1 MQAPRHTTNRGR
13 DTPLAVTTGL
23 AIQLLLL
30 VPVVGGTVYGLLCM
44 VATALFSRRVRSN
57 RVSQANSFP
66 PATILKPVYGLEKSL
81 EANVRSACRQDYP
94 DYQVVLSA
102 QRRDDPALPLMQTIA
117 RDFGPERVTV
127 AVEQSEP
134 VVNGKMQN
142 LCIGLRAARHEVLVT
157 SDSDMRLPPDF
168 LRAIVAPLRD
178 PQVGCVCTLYRAVD
192 AGTWYE
198 KLELLSLNA
207 DFVVN
212 LVFAEM
218 TGASMFCL
226 GSSSALRRAT
236 LEEIGGFEALS
247 DYLVEDF
254 ELGRRIRELGRRLEL
269 VPYLVDTVVSLESAR
284 QWWDHQLYWDLNTR
298 FARPKG
304 FFATVLL
311 KSVPFSVLFA
321 AARGF
326 DSTGALVFVGA
337 LAARLASTAWN
348 LAMIGDRE
356 GLRSLGLLPLRDLTG
371 LVTWMLALTRQR
383 VVWRGVR
390 FGLTREGR
398 IVREA

>member
-1 MQAPRHTTNRGR
+1 LTRQ
-13 DTPLAVTTGL
+13 LAL
-23 AIQLLLL
+23 ELLLL
-30 VPVVGGTVYGLLCM
+30 LPVVVGTVYGVLCM
-44 VATALFSRRVRSN
+44 VATALFRRRVQAH
-57 RVSQANSFP
+57 RVSQVGPWP
-66 PATILKPVYGLEKSL
+66 PATILKPIYGLEKNFEINL
-81 EANVRSACRQDYP
+81 RRVCMQDYP

-102 QRRDDPALPLMQTIA
+102 QRREEPALPLMREIA
-117 RDFGPERVTV
+117 REFGPERVTV

-157 SDSDMRLPPDF
+157 SDSDMLVSSDF

-178 PQVGCVCTLYRAVD
+178 PRVGCVCTLYRAVG
-192 AGTWYE
+192 AATWYE

-212 LVFAEM
+212 LVFAHV

-226 GSSSALRRAT
+226 GSSSALRRGT
-236 LEEIGGFEALS
+236 LEEIGGLESLR

-254 ELGRRIRELGRRLEL
+254 ELGRRIRELGLRLEL
-269 VPYLVDTVVSLESAR
+269 VPYFVDTVVSLKSAR

-298 FARPKG
+298 WARPKG

-311 KSVPFSVLFA
+311 KSVPFAVLLA

-326 DSTGALVFVGA
+326 DSTGALVVVGA
-337 LAARLASTAWN
+337 LAARLATAAWN

-371 LVTWMLALTRQR
+371 LITWMLALSRQR
-383 VVWRGVR
+383 VVWRGVKL
-390 FGLTREGR
+390 GLTRDGR

>member
-1 MQAPRHTTNRGR
+1 LTRQ
-13 DTPLAVTTGL
+13 LAL
-23 AIQLLLL
+23 ELLLL
-30 VPVVGGTVYGLLCM
+30 VPVVGGTVYGVLCM
-44 VATALFSRRVRSN
+44 AATALFRRRVQAH
-57 RVSQANSFP
+57 RVSQVDSWP
-66 PATILKPVYGLEKSL
+66 PVTILKPIYGLEKNL
-81 EANVRSACRQDYP
+81 ETNLRRACTQDYP
-94 DYQVVLSA
+94 DYQVVLTA
-102 QRRDDPALPLMQTIA
+102 QRRDEPALPLMRKIENE
-117 RDFGPERVTV
+117 FGPERVTV
-127 AVEQSEP
+127 TLEQSEP

-157 SDSDMRLPPDF
+157 SDSDMLVSPDF
-168 LRAIVAPLRD
+168 LRAIVAPLHD
-178 PQVGCVCTLYRAVD
+178 PQVGCVCTLYRAVGAD
-192 AGTWYE
+192 SWYE

-226 GSSSALRRAT
+226 GSSSALRRRT

-254 ELGRRIRELGRRLEL
+254 ELGRRIRELGLRLEL
-269 VPYLVDTVVSLESAR
+269 VPYLVDTVVSLDSAR
-284 QWWDHQLYWDLNTR
+284 QWWDHQVYWDLNTR
-298 FARPKG
+298 WARPKG

-311 KSVPFSVLFA
+311 KAVPFSVLFA

-326 DSTGALVFVGA
+326 DSTGAMVVVGA
-337 LAARLASTAWN
+337 VAARLATTAWN

-371 LVTWMLALTRQR
+371 LITWMLALTRQR

-398 IVREA
+398 IVREV

>member
-1 MQAPRHTTNRGR
+1 MTPR
-13 DTPLAVTTGL
+13 LAL
-23 AIQLLLL
+23 ELLLL
-30 VPVVGGTVYGLLCM
+30 VPVIGGTVYGVLCM
-44 VATALFSRRVRSN
+44 AATALFRRRVQAH
-57 RVSQANSFP
+57 RVSQVDSWP
-66 PATILKPVYGLEKSL
+66 PVTILKPIYGLEKDL
-81 EANVRSACRQDYP
+81 EANLRRACMQDYP

-102 QRRDDPALPLMQTIA
+102 QRRDEPALPLMRKIA
-117 RDFGPERVTV
+117 REFGPERVTV
-127 AVEQSEP
+127 ALEQSEP

-157 SDSDMRLPPDF
+157 SDSDMLVSSDF

-178 PQVGCVCTLYRAVD
+178 PQVGCVCTLYRAVG
-192 AGTWYE
+192 AVTWYE

-226 GSSSALRRAT
+226 GSSSALRRGT
-236 LEEIGGFEALS
+236 LEAIGGFEALS

-254 ELGRRIRELGRRLEL
+254 ELGRRIRELGLRLEL

-284 QWWDHQLYWDLNTR
+284 QWWDHQVYWDLNTR
-298 FARPKG
+298 WARPKG

-311 KSVPFSVLFA
+311 KSVPFAVLFA
-321 AARGF
+321 AARGL
-326 DSTGALVFVGA
+326 DSTGALVVVGA
-337 LAARLASTAWN
+337 LAARLATTAWN

-371 LVTWMLALTRQR
+371 LITWMLALTRQR
-383 VVWRGVR
+383 VVWRGVKL
-390 FGLTREGR
+390 GLKRDGR

>member
-1 MQAPRHTTNRGR
+1 MTPR
-13 DTPLAVTTGL
+13 LAL
-23 AIQLLLL
+23 ELLLL
-30 VPVVGGTVYGLLCM
+30 VPVIGGTVYGVLCM
-44 VATALFSRRVRSN
+44 AATALFRRRVQAH
-57 RVSQANSFP
+57 RVSQVDSWP
-66 PATILKPVYGLEKSL
+66 PVTILKPIYGLEKDL
-81 EANVRSACRQDYP
+81 EANLRRACMQDYP

-102 QRRDDPALPLMQTIA
+102 QRRDEPALPLMRKIA
-117 RDFGPERVTV
+117 REFGPERVTV
-127 AVEQSEP
+127 ALEQSEP

-157 SDSDMRLPPDF
+157 SDSDMLVSSDF

-178 PQVGCVCTLYRAVD
+178 PQVGCVCTLYRAVG
-192 AGTWYE
+192 AVTWYE

-226 GSSSALRRAT
+226 GSSSALRRGT
-236 LEEIGGFEALS
+236 LEAIGGFEALS

-254 ELGRRIRELGRRLEL
+254 ELGRRIRELGLRLEL

-284 QWWDHQLYWDLNTR
+284 QWWDHQVYWDLNTR
-298 FARPKG
+298 WARPKG

-311 KSVPFSVLFA
+311 KSVPFAVLVA

-326 DSTGALVFVGA
+326 DSTGALVVVGA
-337 LAARLASTAWN
+337 LAARLATTAWN

-371 LVTWMLALTRQR
+371 LITWMLALTRQR
-383 VVWRGVR
+383 VVWRGVKL
-390 FGLTREGR
+390 GLTRDGR

>member
-1 MQAPRHTTNRGR
+1 MTRQ
-13 DTPLAVTTGL
+13 LAL
-23 AIQLLLL
+23 ELLLL
-30 VPVVGGTVYGLLCM
+30 VPVVGGTVYGVLCM
-44 VATALFSRRVRSN
+44 VATARFRRRVQTH
-57 RVSQANSFP
+57 RVPQVDSWP
-66 PATILKPVYGLEKSL
+66 PVTILKPIYGLEKNL
-81 EANVRSACRQDYP
+81 EMNLRCACSQDYP

-102 QRRDDPALPLMQTIA
+102 QRRDEPALALMQKIA
-117 RDFGPERVTV
+117 RECGPERVTV

-142 LCIGLRAARHEVLVT
+142 LGIGLRVARHEVLVT
-157 SDSDMRLPPDF
+157 SDSDMLVSSDF
-168 LRAIVAPLRD
+168 LRTIVARLRD
-178 PQVGCVCTLYRAVD
+178 PRVGCVCTLYRAVG
-192 AGTWYE
+192 AVTWYE

-212 LVFAEM
+212 LVFADM

-226 GSSSALRRAT
+226 GSSSALRRGT
-236 LEEIGGFEALS
+236 LEEIGGLESLS

-254 ELGRRIRELGRRLEL
+254 ELGRRIRGLGLRLEL
-269 VPYLVDTVVSLESAR
+269 VPYLVDTVVSLESVR
-284 QWWDHQLYWDLNTR
+284 EWWDHQVYWDLNTR
-298 FARPKG
+298 WARPKG

-311 KSVPFSVLFA
+311 KSVPFAVLFA

-326 DSTGALVFVGA
+326 DSTGVLVVVGA
-337 LAARLASTAWN
+337 LAARLATTAWN

-356 GLRSLGLLPLRDLTG
+356 GLRSLGLLPLRDLAG
-371 LVTWMLALTRQR
+371 LITWMLALTRHR
-383 VVWRGVR
+383 VVWRGIR

>member
-1 MQAPRHTTNRGR
+1 DCPRRPARRSGRDSSRPGPKGRQRAGAARKQAPRHTTNRGR

-30 VPVVGGTVYGLLCM
+30 VPVVGGTVYGLLYRAPPA
-44 VATALFSRRVRSN
+44 VVSRRVGWSG
-57 RVSQANSFP
+57 VSQANWV
-66 PATILKPVYGLEKSL
+66 ARGTIVKAIEGLEKSL

-247 DYLVEDF
+247 DYLV
-254 ELGRRIRELGRRLEL
+254 
-269 VPYLVDTVVSLESAR
+269 
-284 QWWDHQLYWDLNTR
+284 
-298 FARPKG
+298 
-304 FFATVLL
+304 
-311 KSVPFSVLFA
+311 
-321 AARGF
+321 
-326 DSTGALVFVGA
+326 
-337 LAARLASTAWN
+337 
-348 LAMIGDRE
+348 
-356 GLRSLGLLPLRDLTG
+356 
-371 LVTWMLALTRQR
+371 
-383 VVWRGVR
+383 
-390 FGLTREGR
+390 
-398 IVREA
+398 

>member
-1 MQAPRHTTNRGR
+1 LTRQ
-13 DTPLAVTTGL
+13 LAL
-23 AIQLLLL
+23 ELLLL
-30 VPVVGGTVYGLLCM
+30 VPVVGGTVYGVLCM
-44 VATALFSRRVRSN
+44 VATARFRRRVQTH
-57 RVSQANSFP
+57 RVSQVDSWP
-66 PATILKPVYGLEKSL
+66 PVTILKPIYGLEKNL
-81 EANVRSACRQDYP
+81 EMNLRRACSQDYP

-102 QRRDDPALPLMQTIA
+102 QRRDEPALPLMQKIA
-117 RDFGPERVTV
+117 RECGSERVTV

-142 LCIGLRAARHEVLVT
+142 LGIGLRVARHEVLVT
-157 SDSDMRLPPDF
+157 SDSDMLVSSDF
-168 LRAIVAPLRD
+168 LRTIVARLRD
-178 PQVGCVCTLYRAVD
+178 PRVGCVCTLYRAVG
-192 AGTWYE
+192 AVTWYE

-212 LVFAEM
+212 LVFADM

-226 GSSSALRRAT
+226 GSSSALRRGT
-236 LEEIGGFEALS
+236 LEEIGGLESLS

-254 ELGRRIRELGRRLEL
+254 ELGRRIRGLGLRVEL
-269 VPYLVDTVVSLESAR
+269 VPYLVDTVVSLESVR
-284 QWWDHQLYWDLNTR
+284 QWWDHQVYWDLNTR
-298 FARPKG
+298 WARPKG

-311 KSVPFSVLFA
+311 KSVPFAVLFA

-326 DSTGALVFVGA
+326 DSTGALVVVGA
-337 LAARLASTAWN
+337 LAARLATTAWN

-356 GLRSLGLLPLRDLTG
+356 GLRSLGLLPLRDLAG
-371 LVTWMLALTRQR
+371 LVTWMLALTRHR

>member
-1 MQAPRHTTNRGR
+1 LTRQ
-13 DTPLAVTTGL
+13 LAL
-23 AIQLLLL
+23 ELLLL
-30 VPVVGGTVYGLLCM
+30 VPVVGGTVYGVLCM
-44 VATALFSRRVRSN
+44 VATARFRRRVQTH
-57 RVSQANSFP
+57 RVPQVDSWP
-66 PATILKPVYGLEKSL
+66 PVTILKPIYGLEKNL
-81 EANVRSACRQDYP
+81 EMNLRRACSQDYP

-102 QRRDDPALPLMQTIA
+102 QRRDEPALALMQKIA
-117 RDFGPERVTV
+117 RECGSERVTV

-142 LCIGLRAARHEVLVT
+142 LGIGLRVARHEVLVT
-157 SDSDMRLPPDF
+157 SDSDMLVSSDF
-168 LRAIVAPLRD
+168 LRTIVARLRD
-178 PQVGCVCTLYRAVD
+178 PRVGCVCTLYRAVG
-192 AGTWYE
+192 AVTWYE

-212 LVFAEM
+212 LVFADM

-226 GSSSALRRAT
+226 GSSSALRRGT
-236 LEEIGGFEALS
+236 LEEIGGLESLS

-254 ELGRRIRELGRRLEL
+254 ELGRRIRGLGLRLEL
-269 VPYLVDTVVSLESAR
+269 VPYLVDTVVSLESVR
-284 QWWDHQLYWDLNTR
+284 EWWDHQVYWDLNTR
-298 FARPKG
+298 WARPKG

-311 KSVPFSVLFA
+311 KSVPFAVLFA

-326 DSTGALVFVGA
+326 DSTGVLVVVGA
-337 LAARLASTAWN
+337 LAARLATTAWN

-356 GLRSLGLLPLRDLTG
+356 GLRSLGLLPLRDLAG
-371 LVTWMLALTRQR
+371 LITWMLALTRHR
-383 VVWRGVR
+383 VVWRGIR

>member
-1 MQAPRHTTNRGR
+1 LTRQ
-13 DTPLAVTTGL
+13 LAL
-23 AIQLLLL
+23 ELLLL
-30 VPVVGGTVYGLLCM
+30 LPVVVGTVYGVLCM
-44 VATALFSRRVRSN
+44 VATALFRRRVQTH
-57 RVSQANSFP
+57 RVSQVGPWP
-66 PATILKPVYGLEKSL
+66 PATILKPIYGLEKNFEINL
-81 EANVRSACRQDYP
+81 RRVCMQDYP

-102 QRRDDPALPLMQTIA
+102 QRREEPALPLMREIA
-117 RDFGPERVTV
+117 REFGPERVTV

-157 SDSDMRLPPDF
+157 SDSDMLVSSDF

-178 PQVGCVCTLYRAVD
+178 PRVGCVCTLYRAVG
-192 AGTWYE
+192 AATWYE

-212 LVFAEM
+212 LVFAHV

-226 GSSSALRRAT
+226 GSSSALRRGT
-236 LEEIGGFEALS
+236 LEEIGGLESLR

-254 ELGRRIRELGRRLEL
+254 ELGRRIRELGLRLEL
-269 VPYLVDTVVSLESAR
+269 VPYFVDTVVSLKSAR

-298 FARPKG
+298 WARPKG

-311 KSVPFSVLFA
+311 KSVPFAVLLA

-326 DSTGALVFVGA
+326 DSTGALVVVGA
-337 LAARLASTAWN
+337 LAARLATAAWN

-371 LVTWMLALTRQR
+371 LITWMLALSRQR
-383 VVWRGVR
+383 VVWRGVKL
-390 FGLTREGR
+390 GLTRDGR